1 MVNKYLNLP
10 LFSVKQTVNKII
22 FNEIKG
28 ECSVFSKEQ
37 GVFR

>member
-22 FNEIKG
+22 FNEITG
-28 ECSVFSKEQ
+28 ECSVFSKER